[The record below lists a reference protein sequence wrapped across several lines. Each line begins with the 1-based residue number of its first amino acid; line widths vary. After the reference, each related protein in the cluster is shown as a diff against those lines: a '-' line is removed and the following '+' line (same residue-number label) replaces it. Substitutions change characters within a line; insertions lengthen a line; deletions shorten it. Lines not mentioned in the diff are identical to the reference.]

1 MRRRVRIAAPPTR
14 VRIGVHTGQ
23 SNTLMQVKV
32 NVNGRVSNSIIGGAV
47 GYAAARAGYLEAHP
61 IDATVFAI

>member
-1 MRRRVRIAAPPTR
+1 
-14 VRIGVHTGQ
+14 
-23 SNTLMQVKV
+23 MQVKV